1 MPVALYALALGGF
14 GIGLTEFVIMGLLP
28 EIAADFGVTE
38 TVAGYLIS
46 GYALAVAIGAI
57 IFTAVLGRYDRKKS
71 LLFLMVLFIVGN
83 LLSATGPSYE
93 LVMLGRIIAALC
105 HGAFFGIGSVVAAD
119 LVPATKRAGA
129 IAFMFAGS
137 PSPTYSACH
146 LERCSARPPGGV
158 RPSGPSRPLGSS
170 RFSASCCWCRA
181 TSPDPPT
188 QASLAEFSIFR
199 SPQVWLSMIVTI
211 LGYGGMFGAFT
222 YIAFTLTGVGGFA
235 PSTVPWLL
243 ILFGVGLFV
252 GNILG
257 GRAADRN
264 LPKTLIA
271 LLVVLTVV
279 LVGFALTAQNQ
290 IATIIALVLMGG
302 VGFATVPGMQMRIM
316 NHAAHAPTL
325 ASGANI
331 AAFNIG
337 NALGAWVGGLTIAA
351 GLGYTSPL
359 WAGAAITVAGLLVLL
374 VAVRVR
380 GGEFAKHHEPA
391 FPPSRCRNHPCSP
404 HHTQQRNPTMN
415 TTSTTVPNS
424 RSTTGSPCPAGLRGL
439 PGFRRG
445 NHAAV
450 ATALDTGYRSIDTA
464 AIYGNEA
471 GVGRA
476 LAESGIARDELFVT
490 TKLWLADLGREKTRA
505 ALLTSLEKLGSTTS
519 TSTSSTGPAPIPTPT
534 SNRGR
539 CSRSSGGGLDPSD
552 RRLQLPAG
560 AA

>member
-28 EIAADFGVTE
+28 EVAADFGVTE

-57 IFTAVLGRYDRKKS
+57 IFTALLGRFDRKKS

-93 LVMLGRIIAALC
+93 LVMLGRIVAALC

-129 IAFMFAGS
+129 IAFMFAGL
-137 PSPTYSACH
+137 TIANV
-146 LERCSARPPGGV
+146 LGV
-158 RPSGPSRPLGSS
+158 PLGTMLGQ
-170 RFSASCCWCRA
+170 AAGWRA
-181 TSPDPPT
+181 TFWAITAIGVVALTGIVLLVPGN
-188 QASLAEFSIFR
+188 LARSTNTGVLGEFTIFR
-199 SPQVWLSMIVTI
+199 NPQVWLSMLITI

-235 PSTVPWLL
+235 PGAVPWLL

-264 LPKTLIA
+264 LPKTLIT

-279 LVGFALTAQNQ
+279 LAGFALTAENQ
-290 IATIIALVLMGG
+290 VATVIALVLMGG

-337 NALGAWVGGLTIAA
+337 NAFGAWVGGLAIAA

-359 WAGAAITVAGLLVLL
+359 WAGAAITVAGLMVLL
-374 VAVRVR
+374 LAVRVR
-380 GGEFAKHHEPA
+380 GGELAPTPEPA
-391 FPPSRCRNHPCSP
+391 PVS
-404 HHTQQRNPTMN
+404 
-415 TTSTTVPNS
+415 V
-424 RSTTGSPCPAGLRGL
+424 
-439 PGFRRG
+439 
-445 NHAAV
+445 
-450 ATALDTGYRSIDTA
+450 
-464 AIYGNEA
+464 
-471 GVGRA
+471 
-476 LAESGIARDELFVT
+476 
-490 TKLWLADLGREKTRA
+490 
-505 ALLTSLEKLGSTTS
+505 
-519 TSTSSTGPAPIPTPT
+519 PAP
-534 SNRGR
+534 
-539 CSRSSGGGLDPSD
+539 
-552 RRLQLPAG
+552 
-560 AA
+560 